1 MEFNFDFN
9 IFEEYEDN
17 AFLRFSSILLFVYI
31 YYSLS
36 YYFLTDKVI
45 NKPHIFFVILLLFL
59 HLIHVLLL
67 KFLYINDLHTYAWIT
82 AMAPLVLYLLYSKY
96 REMVK
101 RKETERE
108 LKMMAKLKKQMEMPD
123 NEPFMRNTAPQ
134 MPSKPQMAQ
143 YPQQNP
149 QQQQHMP
156 QQQPRQIENYD
167 MPIVNEMTGNSRNL
181 QNIRQNSQI
190 RTSMSQFQDSNQI
203 SERVEMNTGFNLN
216 GDDPYFSGISGFY

>member
-1 MEFNFDFN
+1 MDFDFDFN

-67 KFLYINDLHTYAWIT
+67 KFLFINDLHTYAWIA

-96 REMVK
+96 REIVK

-123 NEPFMRNTAPQ
+123 NEQFMRNTAPQ
-134 MPSKPQMAQ
+134 MPKKPQMGQ

-149 QQQQHMP
+149 NQQQHMP
-156 QQQPRQIENYD
+156 QQQPRKIENYD

-190 RTSMSQFQDSNQI
+190 RTSMSQFQDSNQV

-216 GDDPYFSGISGFY
+216 GDDPYFSGVSGFY